1 MANTIFG
8 VTGVD
13 PVQLT
18 LIAGTTV
25 QIDSTYS
32 KARTLA
38 PIRVQIANL
47 ASALPNA
54 TTTTFGTVK
63 KAATVA
69 NVTPATDGTAVG
81 TAFNLLLTNLRAAG
95 IIV

>member
-1 MANTIFG
+1 MALDKLNP
-8 VTGVD
+8 VD
-13 PVQLT
+13 KAEFVAMQALVGASG
-18 LIAGTTV
+18 AG
-25 QIDSTYS
+25 
-32 KARTLA
+32 A
-38 PIRVQIANL
+38 
-47 ASALPNA
+47 A
-54 TTTTFGTVK
+54 TATTFGTVK